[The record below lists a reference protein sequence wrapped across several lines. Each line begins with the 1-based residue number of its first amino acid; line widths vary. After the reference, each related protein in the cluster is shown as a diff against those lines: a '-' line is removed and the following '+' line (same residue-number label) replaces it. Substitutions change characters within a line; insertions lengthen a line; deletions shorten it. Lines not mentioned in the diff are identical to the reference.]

1 MIRALRAAAVVA
13 AACGLSAGCGTS
25 NDAAARRPAASL
37 TIVYR
42 ANGSSSHQRVWTL
55 ACGPPGGTHP
65 RPASA
70 CRELAAHA
78 GLLRPTSGAC
88 PLLLRRGAPQSLVR
102 GRVGTR
108 HVDRLVRPGCDA
120 AWTALPVLLTGR

>member
-1 MIRALRAAAVVA
+1 MTRALRAAAVVV
-13 AACGLSAGCGTS
+13 AACGLAAGCGSS
-25 NDAAARRPAASL
+25 NGAAAGRPTASL
-37 TIVYR
+37 TVAYQ
-42 ANGSSSHQRVWTL
+42 ASGPGSPPHVWTL
-55 ACGPPGGTHP
+55 TCGPPGGTHP